1 MTTIYFNLRRPVAAD
16 FMIMEFEEEDKKHT
30 EDLDIQRF
38 VMFIR
43 GEYVLEE
50 GEVLAV
56 ADECTTINRT
66 LDIIFYCENIKSR
79 DDLDVWC
86 GNIGRKKL
94 YNIVSMLSPEH
105 YNRVNN
111 PCCLIRAC
119 YETKLIG
126 FKRYNGM

>member
-50 GEVLAV
+50 GEIL
-56 ADECTTINRT
+56 E
-66 LDIIFYCENIKSR
+66 
-79 DDLDVWC
+79 
-86 GNIGRKKL
+86 
-94 YNIVSMLSPEH
+94 
-105 YNRVNN
+105 
-111 PCCLIRAC
+111 
-119 YETKLIG
+119 
-126 FKRYNGM
+126 